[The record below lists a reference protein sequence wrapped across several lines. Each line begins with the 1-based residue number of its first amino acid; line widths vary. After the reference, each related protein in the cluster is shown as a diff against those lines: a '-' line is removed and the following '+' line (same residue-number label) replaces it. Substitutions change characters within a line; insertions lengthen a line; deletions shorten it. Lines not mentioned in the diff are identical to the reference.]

1 VRNITLPTSLEYSKV
16 IGIPYDVLDCWG
28 IVKKFYSLHG
38 VDLPD
43 HYTKRPSSLKL
54 SEETIAE
61 SLDYYI
67 KVNEMQYGDI
77 LVINLAGT
85 NSHIGCYVGGGRF
98 LHTTIKSNSCLD
110 RVAAWKRRIIA
121 IYRPK
126 NEEDRIKT

>member
-1 VRNITLPTSLEYSKV
+1 VRDITPITSQAFSKI

-28 IVKKFYSLHG
+28 VVKKFYGLHG
-38 VDLPD
+38 IELPE

-54 SEETIAE
+54 SEETIRE
-61 SLDYYI
+61 SLDFYT
-67 KVNEMQYGDI
+67 KVNDMRYGDI

-85 NSHIGCYVGGGRF
+85 NSHIGVFVGDGRF

-110 RVAAWKRRIIA
+110 RIAAWKRRIIA

-126 NEEDRIKT
+126 NEKDRITT